1 MINSKILNEIIK
13 DIKNVFKIRD
23 KKKFVLENL
32 PYLLFFYIGNIFA
45 SHVNSYI
52 GGDIIDRIIVAFSQ
66 IDTLNYIPSLKIK
79 NLIPGLILSVVIK
92 LILIQKKK
100 KAKKFREGR
109 EYGSARWGNE
119 KDIEPYIDK
128 KFENNVLLTQTE
140 RLTMNN
146 RPKNPKYARNKNV
159 LVIGGS
165 GSGKTRF
172 FVKPNLMQMHSSYVV
187 TDPKGLTL

>member
-45 SHVNSYI
+45 SHVNSYV
-52 GGDIIDRIIVAFSQ
+52 GGDIIDRILVAFSQ
-66 IDTLNYIPSLKIK
+66 IDTLKYIPSLKIK

-100 KAKKFREGR
+100 KQKSLERAENMDRQDGEMKKIL
-109 EYGSARWGNE
+109 SHT
-119 KDIEPYIDK
+119 
-128 KFENNVLLTQTE
+128 LT
-140 RLTMNN
+140 RSLKTMC
-146 RPKNPKYARNKNV
+146 Y
-159 LVIGGS
+159 
-165 GSGKTRF
+165 
-172 FVKPNLMQMHSSYVV
+172 
-187 TDPKGLTL
+187 

>member
-45 SHVNSYI
+45 SHVNSYV
-52 GGDIIDRIIVAFSQ
+52 GGDIIDRILVAFSQ
-66 IDTLNYIPSLKIK
+66 IDTLKYIPSLKIK

-100 KAKKFREGR
+100 KAKSLERAENMDRQDG
-109 EYGSARWGNE
+109 EM
-119 KDIEPYIDK
+119 K
-128 KFENNVLLTQTE
+128 KILSHTLT
-140 RLTMNN
+140 RSLKTMC
-146 RPKNPKYARNKNV
+146 Y
-159 LVIGGS
+159 
-165 GSGKTRF
+165 
-172 FVKPNLMQMHSSYVV
+172 
-187 TDPKGLTL
+187 